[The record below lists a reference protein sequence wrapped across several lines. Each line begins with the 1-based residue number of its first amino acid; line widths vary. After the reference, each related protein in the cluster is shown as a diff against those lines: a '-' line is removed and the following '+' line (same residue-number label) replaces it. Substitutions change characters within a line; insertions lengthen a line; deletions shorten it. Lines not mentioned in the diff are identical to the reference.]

1 MTEITNAP
9 IETVK
14 PIADRRARLTQMII
28 AAWLIV
34 YVIAGLRN
42 AAQFISIAP
51 IPDTLLWDFHYY
63 ERALIDAQAGRDP
76 YAIRDIGPA
85 YLYPPPALIIIQ
97 LFAWL
102 PEPVVKN
109 LVFIVAQIALVIGIV
124 NMVARYYRLPLLK
137 CWYWYPLA
145 LFFGPFLDV
154 LHAGQ
159 INVITEFGIAL
170 LFIGETA
177 YPVAAGAGLAV
188 AILTKVTPVL
198 FLAYLFVMR
207 RWRALLWTILFVL
220 LLCVAAL
227 LLYGVQPFLQYPSVF
242 QGLTQVRTVSI
253 NAQALAAKIADDL
266 AIWHSAGLPLVG
278 PLGWLYQTADTSPQ
292 TIQGV
297 LTAYLGLIMV
307 ASGICATFT
316 GKREPFFI
324 IVALGSLL
332 SSNVLWYHHYVF
344 FLLPLLIWL
353 GWKPYDLR
361 LLLWCLCGLLLIQVD
376 RWSLTYGL
384 LIHLFGHVTIL
395 ILLIGQISEVD
406 KMRQS
411 GKLPAWRE
419 LLRSAPPMEAG

>member
-1 MTEITNAP
+1 MTEISTAP
-9 IETVK
+9 VQISR
-14 PIADRRARLTQMII
+14 PIADRRARLTQIVI
-28 AAWLIV
+28 VLWLIV
-34 YVIAGLRN
+34 YVITGLRN

-63 ERALIDAQAGRDP
+63 ERALSDAQAGRDP

-85 YLYPPPALIIIQ
+85 YLYPPPALTVIQ

-102 PEPVVKN
+102 PEPLVKN
-109 LVFIVAQIALVIGIV
+109 LVFSLTQIALVLGIV
-124 NMVARYYRLPLLK
+124 YLVSRYYHLPLARS
-137 CWYWYPLA
+137 WYWYPLA

-170 LFIGETA
+170 LFIGEITNL
-177 YPVAAGAGLAV
+177 VAAGAGLAG

-198 FLAYLFVMR
+198 FLPYLIVMR
-207 RWRALLWTILFVL
+207 RWRALLWTIVFAV
-220 LLCVAAL
+220 LLCVAAV
-227 LLYGVQPFLQYPSVF
+227 LLYGVQPFLEYPGVF

-253 NAQALAAKIADDL
+253 NTQAFAAKIADDL
-266 AIWHSAGLPLVG
+266 AIWHAAGLPLIG
-278 PLGWLYQTADTSPQ
+278 PLGWLHQTADTSPQ
-292 TIQGV
+292 VIQSV

-307 ASGICATFT
+307 ISGICAYLT

-344 FLLPLLIWL
+344 FLLPILIWL

-376 RWSLTYGL
+376 RWALSYGL
-384 LIHLFGHVTIL
+384 LIHLFGHLTML
-395 ILLIGQISEVD
+395 ILLVGQIREVE
-406 KMRQS
+406 KLRES
-411 GKLPAWRE
+411 GKLPAWSK
-419 LLRSAPPMEAG
+419 LLRPAPPIEAG